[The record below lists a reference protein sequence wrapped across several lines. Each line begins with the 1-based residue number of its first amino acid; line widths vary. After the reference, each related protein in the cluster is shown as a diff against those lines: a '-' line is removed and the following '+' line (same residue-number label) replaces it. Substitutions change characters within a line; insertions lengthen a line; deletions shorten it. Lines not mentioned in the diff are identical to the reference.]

1 MFHKNCMH
9 NESCNSQN
17 NANKYLINT
26 NDQTNSNNSITFI
39 QN

>member
-9 NESCNSQN
+9 NEIYNSQN